1 MEHDGYS
8 ENEAAFNELLKR
20 IEEVSSSQRDKGT
33 RFETLSR
40 VFFEEAKSEYSGRFT
55 KVQTFAEWSR
65 TTPNFPFSKQDIGID
80 LVATRAEDGL
90 YAAIQCKFYGQD
102 ERVDSASI
110 DSFIAASSNPEFF
123 AERIVIATNSADK
136 WTNHARQKMAFAKP
150 AIQLLTREDL
160 GNADIDWASY
170 MQDPTTV
177 KKIAPRKPRPY
188 QQDAI
193 ERVINGFET
202 HDRGKLIMA
211 CGTGKTFTS
220 MKIAERF
227 VEKGA
232 TENAPIMFLVPSLS
246 LLSQTLSDWKQ
257 NCKYDIH
264 AFAVCSDTKTGKA
277 DLEDIDNLFVQS
289 ELRYPATTNA
299 QTLIKDYKEL
309 QTKSNGKQLTVVFS
323 TYQSIEVIHEA
334 QKNGEFPEFALTIC
348 DEAHRTAGGFMI
360 DTTKPDNNEETAFT
374 RIHDNSYIK
383 SKKRLYMTA
392 TPKIYGES
400 AKKSRDDG
408 DAILYSMDDENIF
421 GPVFHEISF
430 RRAVELGSLVD
441 YKVIVLTVSE
451 DVVTKDAVAY
461 DAVQNGGLSVSN
473 AAKVIG
479 CWRALSKRDVTSE
492 LSDGDIFPMKR
503 AVGFAQVIKP
513 SDKYDRVSSMQFA
526 DHFQETIEKYKDKRR
541 DELRQVQG
549 SIDEVEF
556 AKEHGLVCETKHID
570 GTMDAFEKSTLLNWL
585 RDDVDNNHCKILFNV
600 RCLSEGV
607 DVPALDSVIF
617 LSPRKSQVDVV
628 QTVGR
633 VMRVS
638 PKTNKKRGYVI
649 IPIVTP
655 PNIEADLVLNN
666 NKDFA
671 IVWQIL
677 RALRSIDPDFG
688 TAVDGTLQK
697 IDTDKIEVIC
707 LTDKISTKQKRPT
720 RKPRTEKPGIARKP
734 TDKPAQGTLQFGRDE
749 LMEDAL
755 KARIV
760 KRVGNTREWSDW
772 AKDVGE
778 VCKVQIDHLNKVIDD
793 PTRHK
798 ARQAFDDFMG
808 DLKVTINDSI
818 SRDDAVEML
827 GQHIVTAP
835 IMDALF
841 SDYPFIEQNP
851 IGKALTTMISALD
864 RSEMEA
870 SQKRLKEFYD
880 SVKYRARNVKTTA
893 ERQIVVRELFDKFF
907 KYAFPKQQEKLGIVY
922 TPEEVVDFINHS
934 VADLLKKEFK
944 QSLGDEGVHVLDPF
958 TGTGTFMTRL
968 MQSGLIPTDK
978 LKHKFE
984 NELHANE
991 IVPLAYYIAS
1001 MNMETMY
1008 HDITGDPEYK
1018 PNNVMVLAD
1027 TFADTKQETIEC
1039 KTDLSVNRERMTKQ
1053 RESDIRIIIGNP
1065 PYSVGQESQNDDNQ
1079 NEHYEELDARLA
1091 ETYVAKTNSTLKGKL
1106 YDSYIRAYRWAS
1118 DRIGDRGIIGFVT
1131 NAGWIESNSADGM
1144 RKCLAEEFNSIYVYH
1159 LKGNARTQG
1168 EQRRKEKD
1176 NVFGEGSR
1184 APVAIVLLVKNPK
1197 DQTKGK
1203 IYFHA
1208 VDDYLTRE
1216 EKLKEV
1222 ATNKSVVGMSFNTIV
1237 PDGHGDWL
1245 NQRDDSFH
1253 NFMRMDGKKTKEKP
1267 IFENF
1272 SLGVFTSRDTWCFN
1286 SNSKTVKVNMT
1297 NSIDFYNNQVKS
1309 ALELKDTFVPDLNP
1323 LNMKWDR
1330 PQKKGVLKGK
1340 LSPKLEV
1347 ADIRKASYRP
1357 FNKQYLYFNRFWNN
1371 CVYQMPQ
1378 LYPILK
1384 ADNLYISITLSGTDI
1399 GQMPLMSNCIAD
1411 LHFNGDSQCFPRYLY
1426 EEDKSQKTK
1435 AQGELSFGDQP
1446 TSDGLDGYK
1455 RKDGITEV
1463 AMKHFREAYPGQEIS
1478 VDDVFY
1484 YIYGILHSEDYRK
1497 RYANNLMKELP
1508 RIPRVATYEQFK
1520 AFSDAGRKLANLHV
1534 NYESQPEYQGVLI
1547 SEKAGASYRVSEMKY
1562 GKIPGK
1568 KGNSA
1573 KDKTTIIYN
1582 EEITITNIPLEAQE
1596 YVVNKKSAL
1605 DWVVERA
1612 CVSVDKASG
1621 IVNDFNDYG
1630 MELEPPQPRYPLSLV
1645 LKVITVSLETMKIVK
1660 SLPALTI
1667 HPKDMAPE

>member
-177 KKIAPRKPRPY
+177 KKVAPRKPRPY

-202 HDRGKLIMA
+202 QDRGKLIMA

-232 TENAPIMFLVPSLS
+232 TKNAPIMFLVPSLS

-492 LSDGDIFPMKR
+492 LTDGDIFPMKR

-541 DELRQVQG
+541 DELRQAQG

-570 GTMDAFEKSTLLNWL
+570 GSMDAFEKSTLLNWL

-666 NKDFA
+666 NKDFDT
-671 IVWQIL
+671 VWQIL

-707 LTDKISTKQKRPT
+707 LTDKISTKQKRPA

-734 TDKPAQGTLQFGRDE
+734 TAKPAQGTLQFGRDE

-772 AKDVGE
+772 AKDVAE
-778 VCKVQIDHLNKVIDD
+778 VCKVQIDHLNNVIDD

-798 ARQAFDDFMG
+798 ARKAFDDFMG

-907 KYAFPKQQEKLGIVY
+907 AYAFKKQQEKLGIVY

-934 VADLLKKEFK
+934 VADLLTKEFK

-1065 PYSVGQESQNDDNQ
+1065 PYSVGQESANDENQ
-1079 NEHYEELDARLA
+1079 NEHYPELDARLA
-1091 ETYVAKTNSTLKGKL
+1091 STYVAGTQSSNKNKL

-1131 NAGWIESNSADGM
+1131 NAGWIDSNSADGM
-1144 RKCLAEEFNSIYVYH
+1144 RKCIAKEFNSIYVYH

-1184 APVAIVLLVKNPK
+1184 APVAIVLLVKNPEDK
-1197 DQTKGK
+1197 TKGK

-1208 VDDYLTRE
+1208 VDDYLSRE

-1222 ATNKSVVGMSFNTIV
+1222 ASNQSVVNMTFDTII
-1237 PDGHGDWL
+1237 PDDHGDWL
-1245 NQRDDSFH
+1245 DQRTET
-1253 NFMRMDGKKTKEKP
+1253 NFLTMGHRKGDKSV
-1267 IFENF
+1267 FADY
-1272 SLGVFTSRDTWCFN
+1272 SLGVNTNRDAWVFN
-1286 SNSKTVKVNMT
+1286 SSKYAVERNVDRTISGYKHAMQLINEG
-1297 NSIDFYNNQVKS
+1297 
-1309 ALELKDTFVPDLNP
+1309 LELEQAKNRVKTDVSWSSSLH
-1323 LNMKWDR
+1323 
-1330 PQKKGVLKGK
+1330 
-1340 LSPKLEV
+1340 SKLEKQAEIV
-1347 ADIRKASYRP
+1347 LDENKIVESIYRP
-1357 FNKQYLYFNRFWNN
+1357 FARQKCYYDRFGGLTHRPGHWDQYYPTKNSKNMTI
-1371 CVYQMPQ
+1371 CV
-1378 LYPILK
+1378 
-1384 ADNLYISITLSGTDI
+1384 NSGYTKV
-1399 GQMPLMSNCIAD
+1399 GFVALMSNAITD

-1426 EEDKSQKTK
+1426 EPIKSSTKKNPQGDLFDIQCDSFNVDKF
-1435 AQGELSFGDQP
+1435 A
-1446 TSDGLDGYK
+1446 
-1455 RKDGITEV
+1455 RKDGITNEG
-1463 AMKHFREAYPGQEIS
+1463 MKYFREAYPEHEIS

-1547 SEKAGASYRVSEMKY
+1547 SEKTGASYRVSEMKY
-1562 GKIPGK
+1562 GKITGK
-1568 KGNSA
+1568 KGNAA

-1582 EEITITNIPLEAQE
+1582 EDITITNIPLEAQE

-1630 MELEPPQPRYPLSLV
+1630 MEMTPPQPRYPLSLL